1 MGRHRPLASGTGS
14 VPVGPVPPPW
24 DDEPTAPADG
34 RAPGAERPAAVEASE
49 AGSPGEDAAAS
60 RPTLLDQMG
69 GPMGMVD
76 SGLPV
81 VVFVVVNVMAGLTA
95 GIIAALAAGVVI
107 AAARLVR
114 HKPVTQAIGGLVA
127 VGIAAFIAYRVGSAR
142 GYFLFGIWTYL
153 LYGAALALSVI
164 VRWPLIG
171 LAWES
176 LNGRGR
182 AWRADRR
189 LRYRYLGVGRG
200 VRAAICGAAMAVWGG
215 SGGLARRCAAGDGV
229 SVVRHR
235 RARDRRHRRICVRC
249 SRAGS
254 AAQTAPRPDRPALID
269 PGCVTPAV

>member
-1 MGRHRPLASGTGS
+1 MGRHRSLASGTGS
-14 VPVGPVPPPW
+14 VPVAPVPPS
-24 DDEPTAPADG
+24 DDAPTARADG
-34 RAPGAERPAAVEASE
+34 HAIGDERPAVAEVSE
-49 AGSPGEDAAAS
+49 AESAGEDAVA
-60 RPTLLDQMG
+60 RPTLLDQVG

-153 LYGAALALSVI
+153 LYGAVLALSVI

-182 AWRADRR
+182 GWRADRR
-189 LRYRYLGVGRG
+189 LRYRYDAATLVWVAVFALRYAVQQWLYGADQVGWLAGARLAMG
-200 VRAAICGAAMAVWGG
+200 YPLFIVAA
-215 SGGLARRCAAGDGV
+215 LAT
-229 SVVRHR
+229 VV
-235 RARDRRHRRICVRC
+235 IV
-249 SRAGS
+249 GS
-254 AAQTAPRPDRPALID
+254 ASGVTVRDLLRRQRTAPTD
-269 PGCVTPAV
+269 PR